1 MAEIPIWP
9 GSSSFSAGDTPFG
22 FYDSDADFQTDADKV
37 AKFCAQRLGYP
48 IENVELQ
55 DIQFYTC
62 FEEAVTTYGNL
73 LYEYKL
79 VDYLLT
85 LEGTETGSTALNN
98 ATITPSMANIIRM
111 SEQYGTEAGVG
122 GNVTW
127 YSGSVV
133 LSSSVQDYNLSDWAS
148 DNGISGSDLEIK
160 RVYFNSTPPSSEY
173 YYGAPGFGLGVGF
186 GGFLG
191 AYGFTAYNTAY
202 SSLVMPVSYDI
213 GAIQELEMANTVR
226 MSDFSF
232 ELINN
237 NLRIFPIPGT
247 SDAGNR
253 LWFQYLLKS
262 ERLANSIS
270 DRGGTVNNASNVPIT
285 NATYSQIN
293 SVGRQWIFEYTLALV
308 TKTLGNVRNKYSSIP
323 IPGADVT
330 LNGSNLVS
338 QGETEANLLLEKLRE
353 LFDKL
358 SRRALLERRKDE
370 SDFAQ
375 SELNKS
381 PMTIF
386 IG

>member
-1 MAEIPIWP
+1 MAIIPIYP
-9 GSSSFSAGDTPFG
+9 GSSSFSPGDTPFG
-22 FYDSDADFQTDADKV
+22 FYDNDLDFQIDADKV
-37 AKFCAQRLGYP
+37 TKFCAQRLGYP

-98 ATITPSMANIIRM
+98 ATVTPSMANIIRM

-122 GNVTW
+122 GNTTW

-133 LSSSVQDYNLSDWAS
+133 LSASVQDYNLSDWAS

-213 GAIQELEMANTVR
+213 AAIQELEIANTVR

-262 ERLANSIS
+262 ERLANSVS
-270 DRGGTVNNASNVPIT
+270 DRGGTVNNASNVPVT

-330 LNGSNLVS
+330 LNGANLVT
-338 QGETEANLLLEKLRE
+338 QGETEANSLLDKLRE

-375 SELNKS
+375 SELNKV

>member
-9 GSSSFSAGDTPFG
+9 GSSSFAPGDTPFG
-22 FYDSDADFQTDADKV
+22 FYDYDMDFQEDADKV

-79 VDYLLT
+79 IDYLLT
-85 LEGTETGSTALNN
+85 LEGTETGSTALND

-111 SEQYGTEAGVG
+111 SEQYATEAGVG
-122 GNVTW
+122 GDVNW
-127 YSGSVV
+127 YSGSIV
-133 LSSSVQDYNLSDWAS
+133 LSSSVQDYNLDNWATE
-148 DNGISGSDLEIK
+148 NGISGSDLEIK
-160 RVYFNSTPPSSEY
+160 RVYFNSAPAASEY

-213 GAIQELEMANTVR
+213 AAIQELEMANTVR
-226 MSDFSF
+226 MSDYSF

-237 NLRIFPIPGT
+237 KLRIFPIPGT
-247 SDAGNR
+247 TDDGQR
-253 LWFQYLLKS
+253 MWFQYLLKS
-262 ERLANSIS
+262 ERAAASKT
-270 DRGGTVNNASNVPIT
+270 DRKGTANNASNVPIH
-285 NATYSQIN
+285 NAIYSQIN

-308 TKTLGNVRNKYSSIP
+308 TKTLGNVRNKYSTIP

-330 LNGSNLVS
+330 LNGANLVT
-338 QGETEANLLLEKLRE
+338 QGETEANSLLDKLRE

-375 SELNKS
+375 SELNKV